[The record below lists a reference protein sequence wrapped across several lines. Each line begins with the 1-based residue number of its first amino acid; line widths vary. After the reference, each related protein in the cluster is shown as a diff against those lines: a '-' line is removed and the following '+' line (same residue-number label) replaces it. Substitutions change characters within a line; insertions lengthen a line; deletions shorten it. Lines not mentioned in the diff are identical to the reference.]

1 MSTRTALTQAY
12 ISFTFVTKVREA
24 KGVLVH
30 MRVTLSRLGRAAN
43 ANILGNDE
51 AGNGSNFHRK
61 AQYQAQTD
69 EVETSL
75 DGVDV

>member
-1 MSTRTALTQAY
+1 
-12 ISFTFVTKVREA
+12 
-24 KGVLVH
+24 

-43 ANILGNDE
+43 ANTLGNDE
-51 AGNGSNFHRK
+51 AGNGSNFHGK

-75 DGVDV
+75 EGVDV